1 MTEMNLSNNIQQLMR
16 IHGNISVSDLARST
30 GIPQPTLHHI
40 LSGSTKRP
48 RKQLLEAVAN
58 FFSVSIEQLRG
69 EESLPNIIPN
79 IIKEELMLKTV
90 PIISW
95 EMLKQWPLVNIKDRG
110 LKEILLNTQITDHS
124 FALIVQNSLLEPL
137 FSENTLLIFDH
148 SKQPKDRDL
157 VIVHRGEDVDI
168 LFNRLFIDNNYNYI
182 KQNLEDGNAK
192 LVKLDKNIDKIIGT
206 LIEARVQY

>member
-1 MTEMNLSNNIQQLMR
+1 MTEMNLSNNLQQLMR

-48 RKQLLEAVAN
+48 RKQLLQAVAN
-58 FFSVSIEQLRG
+58 FFSVSIDQLNG

-79 IIKEELMLKTV
+79 SIKEELMLKTV

-110 LKEILLNTQITDHS
+110 LKEILLNTPITDHS

-137 FSENTLLIFDH
+137 FSENTLLIFDY

-157 VIVHRGEDVDI
+157 VIVNRGEDLDI
-168 LFNRLFIDNNYNYI
+168 LFNRLFIDNNYKYI

-192 LVKLDKNIDKIIGT
+192 LVKLDKNIDRIVGT